1 MIKKVIIALVILG
14 LALGQ
19 MRLWPLPL
27 YYWLA
32 GECTRGLLCLQ
43 GQNLLTISARGS
55 WRSSGIKKWQLISSR
70 EVFALKTPRQKDE
83 FLIVVFTPWDLN
95 NLSYNARVAYVQK
108 ATKIAVAM
116 GADLIC
122 DASAA
127 DRARQT
133 EKDHAST
140 RLLKKVGIARAVIF
154 DGGHHLPNL
163 ALEPELLLC
172 PVIGGPDKQTLVAHG
187 FCRDALPLE
196 ELVRLKKLLRLNS
209 TIITFPRFA
218 GYLKAPRAMGT
229 LLWQAVQLLEKSEP
243 QKKLPMVH
251 PLLWGPRFS
260 LFTNGVLLWRPETHE
275 LEDLQGEIEKIQR
288 KAQSSVEQ
296 AFVSI
301 DGTGQLPE
309 NDRWELATVGL
320 SSWQIILGRLWPQ

>member
-1 MIKKVIIALVILG
+1 MAKKVIIALVILS
-14 LALGQ
+14 LTLGQ

-32 GECTRGLLCLQ
+32 GECTRGLLRFQ
-43 GQNLLTISARGS
+43 GQNLLKISVRGS
-55 WRSSGIKKWQLISSR
+55 WRSPGIKKWQLISSR
-70 EVFALKTPRQKDE
+70 EVFALKKPSQRDE
-83 FLIVVFTPWDLN
+83 FLIVVFTPWELN
-95 NLSYNARVAYVQK
+95 NLSYTERVAYVQK
-108 ATKIAVAM
+108 ATKMAVVM
-116 GADLIC
+116 GADLVC

-140 RLLKKVGIARAVIF
+140 RLLKEAGIARAVIF

-196 ELVRLKKLLRLNS
+196 ELIGLKKLLRLNS

-218 GYLKAPRAMGT
+218 GYLKAPKAMGT
-229 LLWQAVQLLEKSEP
+229 LLWQAVRLLEKSQP
-243 QKKLPMVH
+243 QEKITMVQ

-260 LFTNGVLLWRPETHE
+260 LFTNGVLLWRPETRE
-275 LEDLQGEIEKIQR
+275 LEDPLWGIEKIQ
-288 KAQSSVEQ
+288 KLAQKTVER

-301 DGTGQLPE
+301 DGTGQLPPS
-309 NDRWELATVGL
+309 DRWELATVGL
-320 SSWQIILGRLWPQ
+320 SSWQIMLGRLWTQ